1 MGKSLSLSEL
11 SFLVCTVGTTS
22 LSCEELRD
30 GTYKALGIVP
40 STDSVFHK
48 REPRPGDCS
57 KEAWKVLLLSGADD
71 GSFPSERSLLL
82 ASPSWGANLSVTPQ
96 SMLCL

>member
-1 MGKSLSLSEL
+1 M
-11 SFLVCTVGTTS
+11 GTTS

-48 REPRPGDCS
+48 REPRPGDCP
-57 KEAWKVLLLSGADD
+57 KLEGGRLADEE
-71 GSFPSERSLLL
+71 SRFLQ
-82 ASPSWGANLSVTPQ
+82 V
-96 SMLCL
+96 

>member
-1 MGKSLSLSEL
+1 MLQPVL
-11 SFLVCTVGTTS
+11 SFHTIRS
-22 LSCEELRD
+22 ER
-30 GTYKALGIVP
+30 
-40 STDSVFHK
+40 
-48 REPRPGDCS
+48 S

-96 SMLCL
+96 SMCL